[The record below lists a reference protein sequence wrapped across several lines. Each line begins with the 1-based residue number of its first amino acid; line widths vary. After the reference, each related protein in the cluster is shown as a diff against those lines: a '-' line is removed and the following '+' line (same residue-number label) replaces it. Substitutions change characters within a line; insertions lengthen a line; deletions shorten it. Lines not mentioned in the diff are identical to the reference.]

1 MTFFF
6 LEIFSR
12 IVEFKPDALCDKMDK
27 FIGVCIDDSDSY
39 TIQTQMF
46 YMLSTKKPEVWN
58 VFNL

>member
-46 YMLSTKKPEVWN
+46 YMLSTKMPEV
-58 VFNL
+58 